1 MPLKPI
7 LIVPGQIDSIFFEI
21 FFKSLVKKKFLSPII
36 LVCSVEYFI
45 KNAEKFKF
53 KGNFQY

>member
-21 FFKSLVKKKFLSPII
+21 FFKSLVKKKFLSTII
-36 LVCSVEYFI
+36 LVC
-45 KNAEKFKF
+45 
-53 KGNFQY
+53 